1 MFVVD
6 IGLSIASN
14 DRKMKRKIDILNF
27 IPVFIL
33 KVAKAAQGRAALI

>member
-27 IPVFIL
+27 IPVFS
-33 KVAKAAQGRAALI
+33 